1 MNELKKERKKR
12 EINKFPKLWKEIFRV
27 FMLDKR
33 EGLKEPEI
41 VKKVREKKIKRKLTI
56 PEKNQVERYNYLKD
70 KKNNFYKKLTAEEI
84 LLLAGVKY
92 SDRTQTHIRDHLEK
106 LAKTGLILKEIAK
119 DRKNKFIWSIN
130 YNFNEGLKFLYDSP
144 ESLEGMQDNKE
155 AFELSMD
162 NFKDKTRILKSHA
175 KAIITSNKDV
185 EGVEVVQE
193 VYDNWENK
201 EHVDDLIKKFH

>member
-41 VKKVREKKIKRKLTI
+41 VKKVRDKKIKRKLTI
-56 PEKNQVERYNYLKD
+56 PEKNQIERYNYLKD

-119 DRKNKFIWSIN
+119 DRKNKFLWGIN
-130 YNFNEGLKFLYDSP
+130 YEFNEGIKFLYDVP
-144 ESLEGMQDNKE
+144 DALEGMKENKE
-155 AFELSMD
+155 AFELSME

-175 KAIITSNKDV
+175 KTIITSNKDV
-185 EGVEVVQE
+185 KNVEIVEE

-201 EHVDDLIKKFH
+201 EHMNDLIKKFH